1 VIEYED
7 THEVCPCCK
16 EVRHVL
22 DMRRVNGHRMCEW
35 CMHDY
40 GDYMME
46 QQRDKE
52 MMEHE

>member
-16 EVRHVL
+16 EVRYVL
-22 DMRRVNGHRMCEW
+22 DMRRVNGHRMCTE
-35 CMHDY
+35 CMCGY

-46 QQRDKE
+46 CQRDKE